1 MPDVNVPV
9 VPLIV
14 LGVVAP
20 IAGGL
25 LKSSVPPSVILPLD
39 VTVPVKVKPLTVP
52 VPLTDV
58 TVPCGLAAVVM
69 LVTRPYVSI
78 VTTGI
83 SVADPVV
90 PAVAIPLTRSI
101 TGVVPPVEVILPAV
115 PLTEVTVPVVG
126 VVQVGAPAPL
136 DVRTWPDVPTAL
148 SAIAEAVEYGTAPAL
163 AVKLALV
170 PPLAK
175 ATCPVI
181 IDAGTAKGVV
191 CLT

>member
-14 LGVVAP
+14 FGAVAP

-25 LKSSVPPSVILPLD
+25 LKSSVPPRVMLPLD
-39 VTVPVKVKPLTVP
+39 VTVPVSVKPLTVP

-58 TVPCGLAAVVM
+58 TVPWGLAAVVM

-83 SVADPVV
+83 IVVDPVV
-90 PAVAIPLTRSI
+90 PAVATPLARSI
-101 TGVVPPVEVILPAV
+101 TGVEPPVEVILPVV

-136 DVRTWPDVPTAL
+136 DVRTCP
-148 SAIAEAVEYGTAPAL
+148 
-163 AVKLALV
+163 LV
-170 PPLAK
+170 PIDVTAK
-175 ATCPVI
+175 A
-181 IDAGTAKGVV
+181 VV
-191 CLT
+191 VEP